1 MNRSSQWTNLQRELI
16 LAEFQIIVTLK
27 NINWA
32 NKQDHMTVRRDP
44 YSLYNTTNTCQNIRG
59 ITSNGFRLHSKKVQ
73 QRFILRITS
82 KYCSIKLFATSNSVS
97 YPFIMSAMHS
107 LSCFHDNWIAL
118 VPQSID
124 TIGVVK
130 CLSRYVWWCCHS
142 HRWQMQHPG
151 KHVVW
156 DRLIVKNRV
165 SQLINLF
172 LLEVFALQTI
182 GKHFRWGCV
191 LCLSSSFRVIHNVTH
206 SPVLLTA
213 ANFLQSAVLVC
224 FDASFGFC
232 TPKNIW
238 KVVWIMIFE

>member
-1 MNRSSQWTNLQRELI
+1 MVS
-16 LAEFQIIVTLK
+16 
-27 NINWA
+27 
-32 NKQDHMTVRRDP
+32 DYTVRKCNKDS
-44 YSLYNTTNTCQNIRG
+44 YSE
-59 ITSNGFRLHSKKVQ
+59 LHPS
-73 QRFILRITS
+73 IAALS
-82 KYCSIKLFATSNSVS
+82 CSQPRTVCPT
-97 YPFIMSAMHS
+97 PFTMSAMHS

-165 SQLINLF
+165 SQFINLF

-232 TPKNIW
+232 TPHNKW